1 MECPE
6 CGYKTSVQDS
16 RPYMGTRY
24 RKRLCVSCGLI
35 FWTVEDIADPAEV
48 EAIIIRNMNEEEM
61 AYGYGNR

>member
-6 CGYKTSVQDS
+6 CGYKTRVQDS

-48 EAIIIRNMNEEEM
+48 AEMEAVKRMGTRDKKGEKM
-61 AYGYGNR
+61 

>member
-48 EAIIIRNMNEEEM
+48 AEMEAVKRM
-61 AYGYGNR
+61 GTRDKKGKKT